1 MSPSVDDVLNCLQ
14 KYDETHQDFYQKH
27 AEMLAAKLHATF
39 QNITNVVCTEDP
51 NISGTDY
58 RVDAYVE
65 TPTEKYPP
73 RGEALY
79 ESRRGA
85 GKKTAQESRNNA

>member
-1 MSPSVDDVLNCLQ
+1 
-14 KYDETHQDFYQKH
+14 
-27 AEMLAAKLHATF
+27 MLAAKLHTAF

-65 TPTEKYPP
+65 TPTEKYPQ
-73 RGEALY
+73 
-79 ESRRGA
+79 RR
-85 GKKTAQESRNNA
+85 SSV